1 MERREVEMQK
11 RLHEL
16 QAESEIAELK
26 SKKTFE
32 KHQLRLQIEEA
43 EGSIRAS
50 SICPSLMSLTLEED
64 KNSDIKSWLDQSV
77 EDFNTCFSQPKE
89 SSREIENKCESSKP
103 SQKFQSIYNQKNLQ
117 SRVQSRGLSKSPQRK
132 EAVFS
137 QSKSSMLPQQIMQD
151 SKPKF
156 QFSKPTF
163 KAENDFP
170 SFTPAVSVQ
179 QPVHFVQTSLPKL
192 KLSEFHGDPLEWP
205 EWSSLFTATIHN
217 APIDD
222 KAKMSHLK
230 TLVKGRAKAAI
241 AGLGYSGV
249 MYSAAWNALV
259 TNFGRPQTIVNTQ
272 MKQIHLSPF
281 IKSHD
286 SAAIIKYAQLITTC
300 VNVLKQFGFTG
311 DLYSESV
318 LNSALRKLPPELK
331 TKWFFLA
338 KSKGYYHAD
347 LCKFSEWLNEVA
359 YVHDEMT
366 VQFKSQPEKKGY
378 SNTEK
383 VKTSTFAANEQNKST
398 SASTKQCPLRDG
410 DHKIWMCMEFK
421 QQGVNER
428 YETLEKYKLC
438 FCCLNSHLMKDCKSD
453 RVCGVNG
460 CTKKHN
466 KLLHSDSSKT
476 EKDKTSEEPSS
487 QNRAGGSSMLSTGSS
502 GFLQLIPISI
512 GNDKRSVETLALCDT
527 GSTVS
532 FMDKTLVDLLKL
544 KGKESVMSVAG
555 IHGLSEMKTE
565 IVTARIGPSE
575 TDTAGEKITFCSH
588 PNLNVGDKI
597 YDFTKMKENYVY
609 LNNLPDI
616 KVSMADVKVILGQDA
631 YHLIRPLEYKS
642 GGRDEPWAVKTSL
655 GWTVSGALPKKER
668 KCMAASCNFSVSSDP
683 LADQMK
689 KWWDMET
696 YASVCD
702 VSGRSKEE
710 KRAQAILEKTTKH
723 NGERYEVG
731 LLWADDNPNLPNN
744 YYSAYQQ
751 FLSMERRLS
760 KNPGLKEAYKATIE
774 KDLENHFVQKLEQEE
789 VVSTENDMQWYLPHH
804 PVKHPHK
811 PGKVRRVCNAAS
823 KFKGVSLNDKL
834 LSGPDLLRNLVGI
847 VFRFREHL
855 IAITADI
862 ESMFSQ
868 VAVPKEE
875 CRVLRFLWRDKPDDN
890 IEIFEYTRHVFG
902 AKSSPTCANY
912 GFQQCGRENK
922 SEFPVA
928 VVTIDRNFYMDDLV
942 KSVDTTQEA
951 IECYQQLMETLKR
964 SGSTLK
970 KWARDCSEVLQRI
983 PVEDRSEAN
992 EFTLNA
998 ESFPILGLEWIID
1011 KDCLQVCR
1019 GPSKECP
1026 QDITQRVVLSF
1037 VSSVFDPMGIFAPF
1051 TMRMRILLKSI
1062 WIRFGQSWD
1071 EKIADDDKQVFLE
1084 WMTEMQTIKNTSLP
1098 RNYFPDSPKNI
1109 KLHIFS
1115 DASLEA
1121 MCIVAYF
1128 RAEVND
1134 GVEVSFV

>member
-1 MERREVEMQK
+1 MERDLEELEKKQEMGRREVEMQK
-11 RLHEL
+11 RLQEL
-16 QAESEIAELK
+16 QAESEIAELRG
-26 SKKTFE
+26 KKAFE
-32 KHQLRLQIEEA
+32 KHQLRLHIEEA
-43 EGSIRAS
+43 EESVRAS

-64 KNSDIKSWLDQSV
+64 KNSDIKSWLDQGV
-77 EDFNTCFSQPKE
+77 EDFDKCFSQPKE
-89 SSREIENKCESSKP
+89 SSREVENTGESSKP
-103 SQKFQSIYNQKNLQ
+103 PQTFDHKNLL
-117 SRVQSRGLSKSPQRK
+117 SRTQGRGTSKSPQRRNTGITFPK
-132 EAVFS
+132 TNT
-137 QSKSSMLPQQIMQD
+137 LLQQGNE
-151 SKPKF
+151 KPKPKYDF
-156 QFSKPTF
+156 AKPSF
-163 KAENDFP
+163 KIESDIP
-170 SFTPAVSVQ
+170 SFTPAVPVQ
-179 QPVHFVQTSLPKL
+179 PPVHFVQTSLPKL
-192 KLSEFHGDPLEWP
+192 KLSEFHGDPLEWS

-222 KAKMSHLK
+222 NAKMSHLK
-230 TLVKGRAKAAI
+230 TLVKGKAKAAI

-259 TNFGRPQTIVNTQ
+259 TNFGRPQTIVNAQ
-272 MKQIHLSPF
+272 MMQIHFSPF

-300 VNVLKQFGFTG
+300 VNVLKQFGFTE

-331 TKWFFLA
+331 TKWFSLA

-366 VQFKSQPEKKGY
+366 VQFKSQSEKKGY
-378 SNTEK
+378 ANTEK

-398 SASTKQCPLRDG
+398 SASTKQCPLKDG
-410 DHKIWMCMEFK
+410 DHKIWMCTNFK

-428 YETLEKYKLC
+428 YETLKKYNFC
-438 FCCLNSHLMKDCKSD
+438 FCCLNLHLMKDCKSD

-460 CTKKHN
+460 CTKKHT
-466 KLLHSDSSKT
+466 KLLHSDTPKT
-476 EKDKTSEEPSS
+476 EKDKKSEQPLC

-502 GFLQLIPISI
+502 GFLQLIPTSI
-512 GNDKRSVETLALCDT
+512 GNEKRSVETIALCDT

-532 FMDKTLVDLLKL
+532 FMDKTLVNLLKL

-555 IHGLSEMKTE
+555 IHGLSDMKTE

-575 TDTAGEKITFCSH
+575 SDTAGEELAFCSH
-588 PNLNVGDKI
+588 PNLNVGDKV
-597 YDFTKMKENYVY
+597 YDFTKLKVIYSY

-642 GGRDEPWAVKTSL
+642 GDRNEPWAVKTSL
-655 GWTVSGALPKKER
+655 GWTLSGALPKAETNSLG
-668 KCMAASCNFSVSSDP
+668 ATCNLSVSSDP

-702 VSGRSKEE
+702 VSGRSREE
-710 KRAQAILEKTTKH
+710 KRAQAILERTTKH

-751 FLSMERRLS
+751 FLSMEKRLS
-760 KNPGLKEAYKATIE
+760 KDPELKEAYKATIE
-774 KDLENHFVQKLEQEE
+774 KDLQNHFVRKLEQEQ
-789 VVSTENDMQWYLPHH
+789 VVSTENDMQCYLPHH

-847 VFRFREHL
+847 IFRFSEHQ

-862 ESMFSQ
+862 ESMFLQ

-875 CRVLRFLWRDKPDDN
+875 CKVLRFLWRDSPEDS
-890 IEIFEYTRHVFG
+890 IGIFEYNRHVFG

-912 GFQQCGRENK
+912 GFQQGGRDNK
-922 SEFPVA
+922 VDFPSA
-928 VVTIDRNFYMDDLV
+928 ASTI
-942 KSVDTTQEA
+942 
-951 IECYQQLMETLKR
+951 ET
-964 SGSTLK
+964 ST
-970 KWARDCSEVLQRI
+970 W
-983 PVEDRSEAN
+983 
-992 EFTLNA
+992 
-998 ESFPILGLEWIID
+998 
-1011 KDCLQVCR
+1011 
-1019 GPSKECP
+1019 
-1026 QDITQRVVLSF
+1026 
-1037 VSSVFDPMGIFAPF
+1037 
-1051 TMRMRILLKSI
+1051 
-1062 WIRFGQSWD
+1062 
-1071 EKIADDDKQVFLE
+1071 
-1084 WMTEMQTIKNTSLP
+1084 TI
-1098 RNYFPDSPKNI
+1098 
-1109 KLHIFS
+1109 
-1115 DASLEA
+1115 
-1121 MCIVAYF
+1121 
-1128 RAEVND
+1128 
-1134 GVEVSFV
+1134 